1 MIGLTTDTTN
11 IKSDGK
17 VSGSFSCTRRNC
29 AKLVVARRKEQSKTS
44 YIIILQ
50 SDVV

>member
-1 MIGLTTDTTN
+1 MIGLITDTTN
-11 IKSDGK
+11 VKSDGK
-17 VSGSFSCTRRNC
+17 VSGSFSCTRCNC
-29 AKLVVARRKEQSKTS
+29 AKLVVARRKEKSKTS